1 MLYIHDLLP
10 GRIPIINVKK
20 HYIAYGINK
29 LNSEK
34 SSLSMKVGLAKN
46 TSFLKFL
53 SPCKQ

>member
-1 MLYIHDLLP
+1 MYIHDLLP